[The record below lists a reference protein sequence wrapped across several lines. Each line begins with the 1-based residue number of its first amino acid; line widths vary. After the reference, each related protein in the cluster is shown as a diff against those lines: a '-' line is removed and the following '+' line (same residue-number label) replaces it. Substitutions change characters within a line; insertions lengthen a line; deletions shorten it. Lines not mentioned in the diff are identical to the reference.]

1 VKWTRAV
8 QHLRTLAEECARMA
22 GNPIGTLQVV
32 QLWTFGTTPGPQQD
46 VETVNAVV
54 VVDLPADAMPWLA
67 SPKGAEHWANMTRMS
82 RNPIVPFWRSA
93 QAPVWNHYIVRPLL
107 LWDATDGLREDAFT
121 ALRDGSAVGLAEPD
135 ASEFSRR
142 LDDELAT
149 SLRALR
155 GQVDAYEERR
165 WNPGKLTPVSDD
177 LWAVSKGY
185 LDVLDALK
193 A

>member
-1 VKWTRAV
+1 MKWTRAV
-8 QHLRTLAEECARMA
+8 HQLQTLAEECAGMP
-22 GNPIGTLQVV
+22 GNPIGALRVV
-32 QLWTFGTTPGPQQD
+32 QLWTFGEILGPPREL
-46 VETVNAVV
+46 ETVNAVL
-54 VVDLPADAMPWLA
+54 VVDLPVDATPWLA

-93 QAPVWNHYIVRPLL
+93 RAPVWNHYIVRPLL
-107 LWDATDGLREDAFT
+107 LWDATDGLREDSFT
-121 ALRDGSAVGLAEPD
+121 ALRDGSAVGSAEPD
-135 ASEFSRR
+135 AAEFDRR
-142 LDDELAT
+142 LDDELGT

-165 WNPGKLTPVSDD
+165 WGPGKLTPVSDD

-185 LDVLDALK
+185 LDILDALK